1 MSDKSQM
8 NGNGESSEGVVPAK
22 QPNEDQGG
30 SKEAV
35 EGRPEAKKNTDKP
48 NSGQTQSRESESSGL
63 ARVRQAAKQDK
74 KKQFTALLHHVT
86 IEQLESSYFSL
97 KRKAAAGV
105 DGVTWEEY

>member
-8 NGNGESSEGVVPAK
+8 NGKGESSEGVVPAK

-74 KKQFTALLHHVT
+74 KKQFTALA
-86 IEQLESSYFSL
+86 QLRRNCTTLLRSNSS
-97 KRKAAAGV
+97 KAATSA
-105 DGVTWEEY
+105 